1 MNLRRSAFLVA
12 AMAFLLVFAAA
23 AEEISATLE
32 IDYEGDG
39 VVDMTTDK
47 TMTEGSTA
55 YDLLEAAADV
65 EVVMM
70 DWGALVV
77 GIDGVTAN
85 WVEEGT
91 WWAFDVNGEQADV
104 AVDAY
109 VLADGDV
116 VTMSIAGAEEGT
128 ITVVLE
134 VDYEGDGVI
143 DMAEHAEMME
153 GSTALD
159 LLNETT
165 EVVTEDMEWGTL
177 VVGIDGVISNYDEEG
192 TWWMFTVDGEPAEVT
207 VEKFVLE
214 QGQTVTMS
222 MGGSEEAEAHETETT
237 AD

>member
-1 MNLRRSAFLVA
+1 VKLRSAFLVA
-12 AMAFLLVFAAA
+12 AVAFLLVLAAA
-23 AEEISATLE
+23 AEDISATLE

-39 VVDMTTDK
+39 VADVTTEE
-47 TMTEGSTA
+47 TMAEGSTA
-55 YDLLEAAADV
+55 LALLDTAADV
-65 EVVMM
+65 EVEMM
-70 DWGALVV
+70 DWGVLVV
-77 GIDGVTAN
+77 GIDGVMAS
-85 WVEEGT
+85 WDEDGT
-91 WWAFDVNGEQADV
+91 WWLLDVNGEQADV
-104 AVDAY
+104 AVDGY
-109 VLADGDV
+109 VLEDGDV
-116 VTMSIAGAEEGT
+116 VTISFAGAEEGT

-165 EVVTEDMEWGTL
+165 EVTTEEKEWGVL

-207 VEKFVLE
+207 VEKFALE

-222 MGGSEEAEAHETETT
+222 MAGTEEAEAHETATT
-237 AD
+237 

>member
-1 MNLRRSAFLVA
+1 MKLRSAFLVA
-12 AMAFLLVFAAA
+12 AVAFLLVLAAA
-23 AEEISATLE
+23 AEDISATLE

-39 VVDMTTDK
+39 VADVATEE
-47 TMTEGSTA
+47 TMAEGSTA
-55 YDLLEAAADV
+55 LALLDTAADV
-65 EVVMM
+65 EVEMM
-70 DWGALVV
+70 DWGVLVV
-77 GIDGVTAN
+77 GIDGVMAS
-85 WVEEGT
+85 WDEDGT
-91 WWAFDVNGEQADV
+91 WWLLDVNGEQADV
-104 AVDAY
+104 AVDGY
-109 VLADGDV
+109 VLEDGDV
-116 VTMSIAGAEEGT
+116 VTISFAGAEEGT

-165 EVVTEDMEWGTL
+165 EVTTEEKEWGVL

-207 VEKFVLE
+207 VEKFALE

-222 MGGSEEAEAHETETT
+222 MAGTEEAEAHETATT
-237 AD
+237 

>member
-1 MNLRRSAFLVA
+1 MVNFRNAFLMATV
-12 AMAFLLVFAAA
+12 AFLLVFAAA
-23 AEEISATLE
+23 AENISATLE

-39 VVDMTTDK
+39 VVDVTTEE
-47 TMTEGSTA
+47 TMAEGSTA
-55 YDLLEAAADV
+55 LDLLDTAADV
-65 EVVMM
+65 EVEML

-77 GIDGVTAN
+77 GIDGVMAN
-85 WVEEGT
+85 WEENGT

-104 AVDAY
+104 AVDGY

-116 VTMSIAGAEEGT
+116 VTMSLAGAEEGT

-143 DMAEHAEMME
+143 DMAEHAEMAE
-153 GSTALD
+153 GSTALE

-165 EVVTEDMEWGTL
+165 ELVTEEMEWGTL

-214 QGQTVTMS
+214 QGQTITMS
-222 MGGSEEAEAHETETT
+222 MGGTEEAEAHETETT
-237 AD
+237 

>member
-1 MNLRRSAFLVA
+1 LVA
-12 AMAFLLVFAAA
+12 AVAFLLVLAAA
-23 AEEISATLE
+23 AEDISATLE

-39 VVDMTTDK
+39 VADVTTEE
-47 TMTEGSTA
+47 TMAEGSTA
-55 YDLLEAAADV
+55 LALLDTAADV
-65 EVVMM
+65 EVEMM
-70 DWGALVV
+70 AWGVLVV
-77 GIDGVTAN
+77 GIDGVMAS
-85 WVEEGT
+85 WDEDGT
-91 WWAFDVNGEQADV
+91 WWLLDVNGEQADV
-104 AVDAY
+104 AVDGY
-109 VLADGDV
+109 VLEDGDV
-116 VTMSIAGAEEGT
+116 VTISFAGAEEGT

-165 EVVTEDMEWGTL
+165 EVTTEEKEWGVL

-207 VEKFVLE
+207 VEKFALE

-222 MGGSEEAEAHETETT
+222 MAGTEEAEAHETATT
-237 AD
+237 